1 MPEASKGFPTAP
13 VCLDSSNTLTHAP
26 QDTHNKAHMNNRTQT
41 RLCWLSCLDG
51 SKYYQSFVGPSCPP
65 ISKVWVVTFTRF
77 AYFRVVVH
85 LLCGDAKAIRFGSKI
100 GFWILT
106 GWQLG
111 SKGRTHCPENCT
123 PAKNCS
129 TNCRILTKGWI
140 WKPTFEEP
148 GNMQLNLCH
157 FGSIIISWG
166 YSRDPVL
173 SN

>member
-1 MPEASKGFPTAP
+1 MVPNIINLLWGA
-13 VCLDSSNTLTHAP
+13 L
-26 QDTHNKAHMNNRTQT
+26 M
-41 RLCWLSCLDG
+41 
-51 SKYYQSFVGPSCPP
+51 PP

-85 LLCGDAKAIRFGSKI
+85 LLCGDAKAMRFGSKI

-111 SKGRTHCPENCT
+111 SKGRPHCPENCT

-140 WKPTFEEP
+140 
-148 GNMQLNLCH
+148 
-157 FGSIIISWG
+157 
-166 YSRDPVL
+166 
-173 SN
+173 